1 MRRVGLAASILFTA
15 ASCATVDANRQ
26 PPVARQDATESHFR
40 VVAAETP
47 PRAEGAVA
55 TLTPSR
61 ETARVPG
68 PEPAGRGPEAWP
80 DSSSG
85 TVHLGDASPV
95 EPPPAAHDILPAAF
109 DDAPVP
115 PAPVPEDPSAAA
127 AIEPNGP
134 GLTLEQ
140 AISMAL
146 AANPTIAEADYSVRQ
161 SQGEWTQIGLRPNPV
176 IYYVA
181 SEVGNEDRP
190 GQQGVYVQQQIPTGG
205 KLGLNRAVS
214 SGDVGAAR
222 AEAESQRLRVR
233 ADVQARF
240 YEALGAQRLVEIAQ
254 QTERNAEQS
263 LEKTRQLQQAG
274 EVTRADV
281 LLAEAVFERSGVSER
296 KAEARARGEWR
307 RLAAM
312 MGNPDLPQQPLLGAL
327 DTGRRPDDFEIIWLR
342 VRSSSPELRRAAAG
356 VARARARIGREQAQ
370 NVPDVDAQL
379 ALQQDTATNYTIGYA
394 QIGVAVPVHQR
405 NQGAIAAAQAE
416 YCREVKEYERLEL
429 ELRDR
434 LAQSVR
440 DAEIAA
446 VQVEKYG
453 GKIVPSAEESLGL
466 IREGQ
471 ARGEFD
477 ILRLIASQQVYADA
491 LQEYVQAQI
500 DLQTSLANLD
510 GLLLTGGLAE
520 PTRPQSVGTPDT
532 LTDVP
537 KAQ

>member
-1 MRRVGLAASILFTA
+1 MRRVGLAASILVTA

-26 PPVARQDATESHFR
+26 SPVARQDASESHFR
-40 VVAAETP
+40 VVPAETP
-47 PRAEGAVA
+47 PRAEESVA
-55 TLTPSR
+55 ASSLDPS
-61 ETARVPG
+61 G
-68 PEPAGRGPEAWP
+68 
-80 DSSSG
+80 G
-85 TVHLGDASPV
+85 TVRLANGNSI
-95 EPPPAAHDILPAAF
+95 EESQPPTAPCDILPAAF
-109 DDAPVP
+109 DDIPVP
-115 PAPVPEDPSAAA
+115 PAPVPEDTSSDAVA
-127 AIEPNGP
+127 EPTGP

-140 AISMAL
+140 AINMAL

-176 IYYVA
+176 VYYVA

-233 ADVQARF
+233 ADVQTRF
-240 YEALGAQRLVEIAQ
+240 YEALGAQRLVEVAE

-263 LEKTRQLQQAG
+263 LEATRKLHEAG
-274 EVTRADV
+274 ESPRADV
-281 LLAEAVFERSGVSER
+281 LLAQAVFERAGVNKRE
-296 KAEARARGEWR
+296 AEARARGEWR

-312 MGNPDLPQQPLLGAL
+312 MGSPDLPPQPLLGDLA
-327 DTGRRPDDFEIIWLR
+327 TGRRPDDFEIIWLR
-342 VRSSSPELRRAAAG
+342 LRAASPELRRAAAG

-370 NVPDVDAQL
+370 NVPDVDAQF

-405 NQGAIAAAQAE
+405 NQGAIAAAQAV

-429 ELRDR
+429 DLRDR

-440 DAEIAA
+440 DAEVAA
-446 VQVEKYG
+446 SRVDLYGEK
-453 GKIVPSAEESLGL
+453 VLPSAEEGLNL
-466 IREGQ
+466 IREGYE
-471 ARGEFD
+471 RGEFD
-477 ILRLIASQQVYADA
+477 VLRLVSAQQTFADS
-491 LQEYVQAQI
+491 LHEYLQAQI
-500 DLQTSLANLD
+500 DLQTSLATLD

-520 PTRPQSVGTPDT
+520 PTRPQGVGTPDT